1 MSKELEAIR
10 DDKLRI
16 GLLALKRLVE
26 ANKEKISKDEIM
38 AFDFT
43 FMNITKALLELQ
55 AIKEE
60 KPSEALNTIKVLEY
74 FIDMKE
80 ANQLDYGD
88 EYIKCLAIENELIF
102 ADFMKRNLQ
111 RWLELLET
119 DGIDSKNMVA
129 CDIQAIL
136 KEVNK

>member
-1 MSKELEAIR
+1 M
-10 DDKLRI
+10 DKPN
-16 GLLALKRLVE
+16 V
-26 ANKEKISKDEIM
+26 
-38 AFDFT
+38 
-43 FMNITKALLELQ
+43 
-55 AIKEE
+55 
-60 KPSEALNTIKVLEY
+60 NTIKALEY

-119 DGIDSKNMVA
+119 DGVDSKNMVV

>member
-1 MSKELEAIR
+1 MNKEFEAIR